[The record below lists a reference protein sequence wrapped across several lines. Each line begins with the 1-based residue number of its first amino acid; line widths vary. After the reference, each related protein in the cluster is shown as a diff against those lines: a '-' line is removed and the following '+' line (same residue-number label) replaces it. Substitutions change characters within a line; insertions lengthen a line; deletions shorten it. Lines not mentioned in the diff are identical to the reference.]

1 MEFED
6 IREALDAL
14 FGVNDRR
21 TTSRVKDTETSLWRD
36 QTSDDLKEFNLG
48 ALTYIADTLG
58 MSDLYLNRERWKKEQ
73 KKSPISKETGLSQN
87 NNLISIES
95 NIAHLAS
102 LFELASAQAAQLNNT
117 LHQINQFKLKI
128 DIKK

>member
-36 QTSDDLKEFNLG
+36 QTIDDLKEFNLG

-73 KKSPISKETGLSQN
+73 KKSPASEETELSQVGLIKVKS
-87 NNLISIES
+87 NLEELNDLLIIAS
-95 NIAHLAS
+95 NQS
-102 LFELASAQAAQLNNT
+102 KQLHHT
-117 LHQINQFKLKI
+117 LEKINDFK
-128 DIKK
+128 IKTDLN

>member
-14 FGVNDRR
+14 FGVNDRT

-36 QTSDDLKEFNLG
+36 QTIDDLKEFNLC

-73 KKSPISKETGLSQN
+73 KKSPASEETGHNMKKL
-87 NNLISIES
+87 
-95 NIAHLAS
+95 
-102 LFELASAQAAQLNNT
+102 EL
-117 LHQINQFKLKI
+117 KRR
-128 DIKK
+128 